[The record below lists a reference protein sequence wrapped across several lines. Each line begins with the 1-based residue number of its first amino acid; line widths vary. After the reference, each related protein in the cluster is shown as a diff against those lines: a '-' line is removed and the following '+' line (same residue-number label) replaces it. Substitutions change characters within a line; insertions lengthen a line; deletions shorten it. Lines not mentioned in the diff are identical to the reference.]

1 MNTLLD
7 KYLKINSI
15 EEDLSIEKYQDII
28 YNTFNYIESLI
39 KIKCDE
45 SILLENIALW
55 EYSIEWVNLEYID
68 FLLFVNKTWYEVF
81 WKFLPSELINTQ
93 NINTLKNIIS
103 WELLILYVDNYE
115 HIILLNKSNYEQI
128 EKIILN

>member
-45 SILLENIALW
+45 SILLENIAL
-55 EYSIEWVNLEYID
+55 
-68 FLLFVNKTWYEVF
+68 
-81 WKFLPSELINTQ
+81 
-93 NINTLKNIIS
+93 
-103 WELLILYVDNYE
+103 
-115 HIILLNKSNYEQI
+115 
-128 EKIILN
+128 

>member
-15 EEDLSIEKYQDII
+15 EEDLSIEKYQDVIL
-28 YNTFNYIESLI
+28 NTFNYIESLI

-45 SILLENIALW
+45 SVLLENMALW
-55 EYSIEWVNLEYID
+55 EYSIDWVNLEYID